1 MDYPLRLI
9 AALILTNQKPNAITK
24 KSVLIRN
31 IQKRGYH
38 MHGKN
43 DGMKNI
49 TGNDPSPSVMKGFIF
64 LSFHFHIRK
73 VKKTKQKG
81 GN

>member
-1 MDYPLRLI
+1 
-9 AALILTNQKPNAITK
+9 
-24 KSVLIRN
+24 
-31 IQKRGYH
+31 

-73 VKKTKQKG
+73 VKKSKQKPA
-81 GN
+81 NKKSSVF